1 MQRPV
6 NGRRD
11 QAYPDLRKLEINS
24 DRGFVGRARDYAS
37 AVRIVIAL
45 MLILVSPLAAGAET
59 GRSYLEMSGGYKTG
73 DFGTPTKSDLYY
85 VSPTFGYVTPQ
96 YDVSVTVPYLYLTNK
111 TGGASTSE
119 SGIGDIILRGGRVLL
134 PEDDEGLSLDG
145 SLAIKLPT
153 ADENKGLGTGAADY
167 GAFAGLHKRIES
179 VKFSLTGGY
188 IIIGDKPPITYNNIF
203 VYGLGVSK
211 RFKRTEVYTSFE
223 GRQAVIAGA
232 KDPQELHFGFFHILS
247 RDYSLK
253 GSTFFGLNDG
263 GPAFGFELGIVKW
276 F

>member
-1 MQRPV
+1 M
-6 NGRRD
+6 RRT
-11 QAYPDLRKLEINS
+11 
-24 DRGFVGRARDYAS
+24 RDYAP
-37 AVRIVIAL
+37 AVHLVIAL
-45 MLILVSPLAAGAET
+45 TLILLLPLVAGAET

-73 DFGTPTKSDLYY
+73 DFGTPTRSDLYY
-85 VSPTFGYVTPQ
+85 VSPTLGYVTPQ
-96 YDVSVTVPYLYLTNK
+96 YDVSVTVPYLYLVNK
-111 TGGASTSE
+111 TGSATTSE

-134 PEDDEGLSLDG
+134 PEDDEGISLDG
-145 SLAIKLPT
+145 ALAVKLPT

-188 IIIGDKPPITYNNIF
+188 IIIGDHPPVTYNNIF
-203 VYGLGVSK
+203 VYGIGVSK

-223 GRQAVIAGA
+223 GRQSAISGA
-232 KDPQELHFGFFHILS
+232 KDPQEIHFGFFHILS
-247 RDYSLK
+247 RNYSLK